1 MSRTTA
7 DALWITTPGCAEI
20 RREPLPP
27 CGPDDV
33 VVRTLYSGISRG
45 TEALVFQGRVPVS
58 EYERMR
64 APFQAGTFPAP
75 VKYGYQNVGIVEEG
89 PSGLVG
95 RAVFC
100 LHPHQT
106 RYVVPAADVLPLPD
120 GVPPSRAILAANMET
135 AVNALWDGGA
145 GIGDRITVVGAGVL
159 GCLVAYLALRL
170 PGTAVTLVDIDPGK
184 EPVARQLGARFA
196 QPDEADGDA
205 DLLVH
210 TSATAGGLATS
221 LRLAGAEATVLE
233 LSWYGDAPVS
243 APLGASFHVRRLTL
257 KSSQVGAVSPSRRPR
272 WSHRRRLALALT
284 FLADPV
290 LDVLI
295 NEESSFETLPET
307 MQRLAREPTGV
318 LCHRV
323 VYPQT

>member
-145 GIGDRITVVGAGVL
+145 GIGDRITVVGAGTL

-196 QPDEADGDA
+196 LPDEADGDA

-210 TSATAGGLATS
+210 TSATAGGLA
-221 LRLAGAEATVLE
+221 
-233 LSWYGDAPVS
+233 
-243 APLGASFHVRRLTL
+243 APLGASFHARRLTL